1 MKQAIQTLFVMFFSL
16 VMAATLAGF
25 AGGCAYH
32 EESADAEL
40 PYACDEGEPIAPP
53 DGECIH
59 LTGRF
64 RLGGIQRG
72 ACHDVWDE
80 LTEATVCSQMVI
92 VGEYYEK

>member
-1 MKQAIQTLFVMFFSL
+1 MKEAVQTLFVLLFSL
-16 VMAATLAGF
+16 VMAAVLAGF
-25 AGGCAYH
+25 AGGCACH

-40 PYACDEGEPIAPP
+40 PLACDDGESITPP
-53 DGECIH
+53 DGKCIR
-59 LTGRF
+59 LIGRF